1 MEQNDAE
8 DVQTKAQRYDLIE
21 TALLDGDVFSALEQ
35 LNGKHTSKSVTR
47 LVDTFLPSLMAAS
60 KDLYS
65 RATRPVFGDWLATV
79 YRDAEATGDRRLM
92 DAAYALATHVF
103 ETDEQRQAAENYRR
117 FNREVMEHAY
127 SRLETVVFDSI
138 EDPDGRLTPFT
149 RKAIGNVTLSELDR
163 RLEEDPQ
170 LAATLEVLGER
181 ARDGGFTDAHR
192 EAIVGA
198 HVSRA
203 RAFLPGI
210 LKRVTAEALGHPGAP
225 TATVRP
231 TEWHLGQDAAFHN
244 ATKH

>member
-8 DVQTKAQRYDLIE
+8 DVQTRAQRYDLIE

-79 YRDAEATGDRRLM
+79 YREAEAAGDTRLM
-92 DAAYALATHVF
+92 DAAYTLATHVF
-103 ETDEQRQAAENYRR
+103 ETDEQRQAAEQYRI
-117 FNREVMEHAY
+117 FNREVMEQAY
-127 SRLETVVFDSI
+127 SRLEMVVFDSI
-138 EDPDGRLTPFT
+138 EDPDGRLNPFT
-149 RKAIGNVTLSELDR
+149 RKAIAHVTLSEVDK

-170 LAATLEVLGER
+170 LAVTLEVLWER
-181 ARDGGFTDAHR
+181 ARDGGFTNAHR
-192 EAIVGA
+192 EAIVHA

-203 RAFLPGI
+203 RQLAPGI
-210 LKRVTAEALGHPGAP
+210 LNRVVAEALGHQVAP
-225 TATVRP
+225 AATVRP
-231 TEWHLGQDAAFHN
+231 THWNLGQDAAFLN